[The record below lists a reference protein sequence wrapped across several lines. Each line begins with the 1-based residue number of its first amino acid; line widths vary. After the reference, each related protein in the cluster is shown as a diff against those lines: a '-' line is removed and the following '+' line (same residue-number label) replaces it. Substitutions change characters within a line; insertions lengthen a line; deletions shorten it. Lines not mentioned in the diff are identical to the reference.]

1 MWYNEITFE
10 GKSIGNKPKKS
21 FFKKL
26 KEKVDNT
33 KLEWYITQRH
43 WKKGAENILKYLIKK
58 VVKKSKKN
66 VKDYGRNTFL
76 RKSIPFFFFSWYYVE
91 EMHFLHH

>member
-43 WKKGAENILKYLIKK
+43 
-58 VVKKSKKN
+58 
-66 VKDYGRNTFL
+66 
-76 RKSIPFFFFSWYYVE
+76 
-91 EMHFLHH
+91 

>member
-26 KEKVDNT
+26 KEKVDNK

-58 VVKKSKKN
+58 VVKNFKK
-66 VKDYGRNTFL
+66 KLTTTKRFGIL
-76 RKSIPFFFFSWYYVE
+76 LMQPRKKASWKQ
-91 EMHFLHH
+91 EMIFEN